1 VVTGGD
7 DHVVRTW
14 IVEDDAGEKKTQQW
28 KTTKIF
34 ELKDH
39 TAPITALSEHP
50 SEPWICSSGKDGS
63 CKIWNIKTGILLLD
77 IPFLIDGIKG
87 FDPNKMKMECRGC
100 W

>member
-14 IVEDDAGEKKTQQW
+14 IVEDQSEKKTQQW
-28 KTTKIF
+28 KSAKIF

-50 SEPWICSSGKDGS
+50 SEPWVCSSGKDGS
-63 CKIWNIKTGILLLD
+63 CKIWNIKSGVLLVD
-77 IPFLIDGIKG
+77 IPFLMDGIKG
-87 FDPNKMKMECRGC
+87 FDPNKMKIECRGC